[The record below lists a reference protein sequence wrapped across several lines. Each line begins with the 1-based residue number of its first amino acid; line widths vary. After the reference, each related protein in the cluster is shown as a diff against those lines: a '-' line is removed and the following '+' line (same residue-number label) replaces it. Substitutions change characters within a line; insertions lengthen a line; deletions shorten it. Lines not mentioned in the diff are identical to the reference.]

1 MANSLNNSKES
12 FLKALVSLDE
22 NDKTFKK
29 LTQKR
34 KFYEFKLKILKK
46 AEELKK
52 IEFEGVSDF
61 NLKTDTFF
69 NDDRLI
75 FEIVSLQNQLY
86 ENKLMQKEL
95 NLEAKNKII
104 DIQWITPKIN
114 QNDNSNINMID
125 FFLEKLKKDVTS
137 RKITKKNEIYTEIK
151 EKKKLLNKEMAEIDK
166 KIDFEEEIQK
176 FNEKIEKKQFFKEIW
191 TLLDR
196 IGNPN
201 LIPLEEFEV
210 SSCFKNEELI
220 LMNLGFLTQKKLFDN
235 YLLTVGN
242 ESKNEKNLNLQQLY
256 QKLIGILNKLQP
268 LLLKNFD
275 LENQNNNF
283 IENNKLSDS
292 PKKNPKNS
300 KVCENLL
307 IENSKN
313 EENSENEENSQ
324 IEKKIT
330 KNICLKLL
338 DFVGNTIKM
347 CLDTLEM
354 NEKEMNRVVLAKTE
368 NLKKHF
374 EILRNQ
380 EIAGIDEYGQVSKDK
395 ILKNERKLE
404 NLGSEIKKI
413 EEEKKEIEER
423 LEKARKKYKGDYLK
437 KINLK

>member
-166 KIDFEEEIQK
+166 KIDFE
-176 FNEKIEKKQFFKEIW
+176 
-191 TLLDR
+191 
-196 IGNPN
+196 
-201 LIPLEEFEV
+201 
-210 SSCFKNEELI
+210 
-220 LMNLGFLTQKKLFDN
+220 FLTQKKLFDN

-283 IENNKLSDS
+283 IENNKT
-292 PKKNPKNS
+292 
-300 KVCENLL
+300 
-307 IENSKN
+307 
-313 EENSENEENSQ
+313 
-324 IEKKIT
+324 KKIILLFRLKDRIFSRNT
-330 KNICLKLL
+330 WTFFSICLIY
-338 DFVGNTIKM
+338 FSIF
-347 CLDTLEM
+347 CLS
-354 NEKEMNRVVLAKTE
+354 KTE
-368 NLKKHF
+368 FLNNLSNFTK
-374 EILRNQ
+374 
-380 EIAGIDEYGQVSKDK
+380 
-395 ILKNERKLE
+395 
-404 NLGSEIKKI
+404 
-413 EEEKKEIEER
+413 
-423 LEKARKKYKGDYLK
+423 
-437 KINLK
+437 